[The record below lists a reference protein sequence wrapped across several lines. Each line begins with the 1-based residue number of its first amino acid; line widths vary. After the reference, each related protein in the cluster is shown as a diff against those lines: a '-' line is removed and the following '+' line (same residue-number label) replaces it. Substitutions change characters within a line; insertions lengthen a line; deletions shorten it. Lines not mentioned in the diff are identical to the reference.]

1 MTQPTWA
8 VIGTIVIGALLV
20 PFAPKLARRRLFSP
34 PPTSRLGQTALIVGG
49 EAVGCGFIV
58 SGIDELLG
66 ASNVHNALDLLAKL
80 SLLVVAAAFLVVF
93 ATGVADI
100 LNRLRRTQHKP
111 SNGVDDSAPG

>member
-8 VIGTIVIGALLV
+8 VIGSIVIGALFV
-20 PFAPKLARRRLFSP
+20 PFAPKLARRRLFLP
-34 PPTSRLGQTALIVGG
+34 PPTSRLGQTALIVGI
-49 EAVGCGFIV
+49 EAIGCGFIV

-93 ATGVADI
+93 ATGVADS
-100 LNRLRRTQHKP
+100 LRRIQHKP
-111 SNGVDDSAPG
+111 RDEADGNTPG